1 MPLLAG
7 AIQYIMTE
15 EKIIESLQTQEA
27 QDVKTLI
34 AYAVRKSATLK
45 DDEILA
51 NADKYAELI
60 AANLKEIASQSPTD
74 KEAKAAGMRIL
85 KALAAQTKTPWD
97 DAVLKVIDW
106 VV

>member
-1 MPLLAG
+1 
-7 AIQYIMTE
+7 MTE
-15 EKIIESLQTQEA
+15 QKIINALQTQEA
-27 QDVKTLI
+27 QDIKTLI
-34 AYAVRKSATLK
+34 AYAVKKSSTLK

-60 AANLKEIASQSPTD
+60 ANNLKEIADQNPTD

-85 KALAAQTKTPWD
+85 KALATQTKTPWD
-97 DAVLKVIDW
+97 DTVLRVLDW